1 MATDVTRF
9 ASASG
14 TAPGWDASE
23 RGPAPNGSSPRRIAN
38 KLGEMRLLDQ
48 PAKALG
54 AVAGVLLPEG
64 GVRDFL
70 RGRWMGHPF
79 HPAATDVPI
88 GAWTS
93 ASILDLVG
101 GERAHTAADILVATG
116 IAAALP
122 TAASG
127 LADWSEIERPEAK
140 RVGVVHAVA
149 NNLTLGVYIASL
161 VARAQ
166 GRRGRGVLLALGGL
180 GGLAAGGYLGG
191 HLAYGL
197 GVGVD
202 AAH

>member
-1 MATDVTRF
+1 V
-9 ASASG
+9 G
-14 TAPGWDASE
+14 Q
-23 RGPAPNGSSPRRIAN
+23 RGPSPNGTPRRIAN
-38 KLGEMRLLDQ
+38 KLGELGLLDQ

-54 AVAGVLLPEG
+54 AVSGLLLPDG
-64 GVRDFL
+64 SVKNFL

-101 GERAHTAADILVATG
+101 GEHARTAADILVAAG
-116 IAAALP
+116 IAAAVP

-140 RVGVVHAVA
+140 RVGVVHALA

-161 VARAQ
+161 VARVQ
-166 GRRGRGVLLALGGL
+166 GRRGRGVMLALGGL
-180 GGLAAGGYLGG
+180 GGLVAGGYLGG

-202 AAH
+202 AQR